1 MALAVLPMVELV
13 EVAEGVLEPS
23 DHPGTH
29 PDRFFSKIVH
39 ETCFKCS
46 FSININWYLLYLP
59 MVELVEVAEGVLEPS
74 DHLGTHPDRF
84 LFKNRS

>member
-1 MALAVLPMVELV
+1 MVLAVLPMVELV

-39 ETCFKCS
+39 ETFFKCS
-46 FSININWYLLYLP
+46 FSSI
-59 MVELVEVAEGVLEPS
+59 
-74 DHLGTHPDRF
+74 
-84 LFKNRS
+84 